1 MTYTVES
8 ILSDEALISNYP
20 WDRDSLLDF
29 GAALAKHGREKKLPL
44 AIAIYFEDTKIFQTF
59 LDGTSSNNEL
69 RIQRKI
75 NSVRATGHSSLHF
88 RAVMDKGAY
97 GELGI
102 ENVLGEM
109 ACCGGGVAVHKDGKL
124 FAVII
129 VSGLPHVDDHTT
141 VIETFKSWR
150 K

>member
-1 MTYTVES
+1 MSYSVES
-8 ILSDEALISNYP
+8 ILEDEKLISSFN

-29 GAALAKHGREKKLPL
+29 GAALAKHGKDMKLPL
-44 AIAIYFEDTKIFQTF
+44 ALAIYLEDVKIFQTF
-59 LDGTSSNNEL
+59 LEGTNATNEL
-69 RIQRKI
+69 WVQRKI
-75 NSVRATGHSSLHF
+75 NSVRATGHSTLHF

-102 ENVLGEM
+102 ENHLGDL
-109 ACCGGGVAVHKDGKL
+109 ACCGGGVAIHKDGKL

-141 VIETFKSWR
+141 IMDTFKSWR

>member
-1 MTYTVES
+1 MSYSVES
-8 ILSDEALISNYP
+8 ILEDEKLISSFN

-29 GAALAKHGREKKLPL
+29 GAALAKHGRDKKLPL
-44 AIAIYFEDTKIFQTF
+44 ALAIYLEDVKIFQTF
-59 LDGTSSNNEL
+59 LEGTSANNEL
-69 RIQRKI
+69 WVQRKI
-75 NSVRATGHSSLHF
+75 NSVRATGHSTLHF

-102 ENVLGEM
+102 ENHLGDL
-109 ACCGGGVAVHKDGKL
+109 ACCGGGVAIHKDEKV

-141 VIETFKSWR
+141 IMDTFKSWR